1 MRRFV
6 IAVVAAS
13 LALGGCVMGERG
25 APLTDSEKGALIGAA
40 GGAVL
45 GAVAYSKDR
54 TKGALVGVIGGG
66 LAGSAVGAYM
76 DNQRRD
82 LQKYLAPE
90 ISSGHARVERLAND
104 VLRITMTNQTA
115 FDTDS
120 SEIKP
125 AFHTTMDKVAEV
137 LVRYGKTTLTV
148 AGHTDNVGSAA
159 YNQKLSERRA
169 LAVARYLEA
178 RKVNPVRLS
187 TVGKGESVPI
197 ESNATEAGRQ
207 ANRRVEIYVQP
218 VVENS

>member
-1 MRRFV
+1 MKKV
-6 IAVVAAS
+6 IVGCLVGS
-13 LALGGCVMGERG
+13 IGLGGCVMGERG

-45 GAVAYSKDR
+45 GAVAYGGNRS
-54 TKGALVGVIGGG
+54 KGALIGVIGGG

-90 ISSGHARVERLAND
+90 ISAGQARVERLAND
-104 VLRITMTNQTA
+104 VLRITMTSQTA
-115 FDTDS
+115 FDTNS
-120 SEIKP
+120 TQIKP
-125 AFHTTMDKVAEV
+125 GFHSTMDKVAEV

-148 AGHTDNVGSAA
+148 AGHTDNVGTAQ
-159 YNQKLSERRA
+159 YNQQLSERRA
-169 LAVARYLEA
+169 LSVAQYLES
-178 RKVNPVRLS
+178 RHVNPVRLS
-187 TVGKGESVPI
+187 TVGKGESFPI

-218 VVENS
+218 VVDNS